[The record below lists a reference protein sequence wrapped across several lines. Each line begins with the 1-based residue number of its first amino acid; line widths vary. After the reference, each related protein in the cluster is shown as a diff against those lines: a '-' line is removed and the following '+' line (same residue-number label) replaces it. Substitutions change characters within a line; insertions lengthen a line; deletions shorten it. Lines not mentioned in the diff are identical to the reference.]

1 MASKRL
7 ILHTGINYATWSSV
21 NKSAHVNL
29 TGGNLIATT
38 TSTAGKTLSTIPV
51 YVGNKNYCEIL
62 CTVTPTTS
70 QSAVGIESNTGALY
84 NEKLG
89 TEPTAWGLV
98 PTSNATGQVY
108 HNGAYVLN
116 GYSLQTFGAG
126 DIIGIAV
133 DNSTGTIQWYKN
145 GSACGTSVAITTG
158 VAYYI
163 AVSPAAPNVSFTAN
177 FGASPFTYSV
187 PAGFTGGIY

>member
-1 MASKRL
+1 
-7 ILHTGINYATWSSV
+7 
-21 NKSAHVNL
+21 
-29 TGGNLIATT
+29 
-38 TSTAGKTLSTIPV
+38 V

-70 QSAVGIESNTGALY
+70 QSAVGIESNTGAFY

-133 DNSTGTIQWYKN
+133 DNSAGTIQWYKN